1 MNRLIK
7 YSKIILIV
15 FILAILSIAYPHIA
29 SAYEE
34 GDTTVVEQ
42 ATNSTYTGGSFV
54 IQYNDLSGANGN
66 TWYKICNEHAA

>member
-42 ATNSTYTGGSFV
+42 ATKD
-54 IQYNDLSGANGN
+54 I
-66 TWYKICNEHAA
+66 KIDGKPKEISDKEKIK